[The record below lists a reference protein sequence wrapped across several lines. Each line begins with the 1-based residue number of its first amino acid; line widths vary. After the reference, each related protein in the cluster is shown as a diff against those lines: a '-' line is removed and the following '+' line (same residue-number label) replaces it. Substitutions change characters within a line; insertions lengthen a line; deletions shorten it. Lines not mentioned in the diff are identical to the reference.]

1 MVSIGDGCDQC
12 IYLIFFIRSIFHL
25 SYRSIWNKKY
35 LGFREAKK
43 STANIIPSF
52 KAFFDFEGLQSQKEE
67 TSMNFTETS
76 EIAEKSEEGIQELAK
91 EMFDSKKRKFLNL
104 KEVKGKKENEGKL
117 REEFE
122 GFVKK
127 VSRSVFMSGEGVYQ
141 EEEVSGLELGSLSL
155 SEKEEE
161 VDSGMNRFA
170 RAFS

>member
-1 MVSIGDGCDQC
+1 M
-12 IYLIFFIRSIFHL
+12 
-25 SYRSIWNKKY
+25 
-35 LGFREAKK
+35 
-43 STANIIPSF
+43 
-52 KAFFDFEGLQSQKEE
+52 
-67 TSMNFTETS
+67 
-76 EIAEKSEEGIQELAK
+76 
-91 EMFDSKKRKFLNL
+91 
-104 KEVKGKKENEGKL
+104 